1 MANRQLYPLR
11 GVVGPGRVLI
21 SFGIRPNGT
30 STPTIV
36 EDVGDAVESVSRSG
50 VGVYLITLKDTWL
63 ALANA
68 QITLQLNTAAN
79 SMVQVTGATTVATTR
94 TITTTI
100 LTAGAAAD
108 ISANAN
114 NIIWFTLVMRETDAQ

>member
-36 EDVGDAVESVSRSG
+36 EDVGDAVSSVSRSG
-50 VGVYLITLKDTWL
+50 VGVYVITLRDTWL
-63 ALANA
+63 ALCGAG
-68 QITLQLNTAAN
+68 ITLQLNTAADTQ
-79 SMVQVTGATTVATTR
+79 VQITGATTVATTR

-100 LTAGAAAD
+100 LTAGVAAD
-108 ISANAN
+108 IASNAN
-114 NIIWFTLVMRETDAQ
+114 NIIWFELVMRETDAQ